1 MRKALVLAVL
11 FAAAMCQ
18 AQFIGYV
25 GLQTVTQ
32 RFTVAVTGVSST
44 LALNNLGQVGHTVQF
59 QWNTGGS
66 ICEFTLDGSTD
77 GVNWIMLAA
86 GYGTGFP
93 TSFPL
98 QFVYANGY
106 FATLRLKI
114 NGIASTGCNG
124 TTLTGSYTGYQST
137 IPINPVIQNTGSFP
151 NASGAVAFA
160 APAPATPLSGGTDN
174 IPFLVRS
181 LQCYNPNSTVAFVQ
195 LLFAQNGA
203 TPLLGSTASN
213 FGVAPTSSFTYQ
225 GPALFGL
232 GQLWLGAAT
241 SQNGTTPVAANV
253 SCQVGVDL
261 SGPFYPIAT
270 SDNP

>member
-1 MRKALVLAVL
+1 MKKILALALLA
-11 FAAAMCQ
+11 FAALPCR

-32 RFTVAVTGVSST
+32 RFSVAVTSASSVVM
-44 LALNNLGQVGHTVQF
+44 LNNLGQVGHTVQF

-66 ICEFTLDGSTD
+66 VCEFTLDGSTD
-77 GVNWIMLAA
+77 GTNWIMLAA

-106 FATLRLKI
+106 FAAIRLKI
-114 NGIASTGCNG
+114 NGIASTGCNA
-124 TTLTGSYTGYQST
+124 TTLSGSYTGYQST
-137 IPINPVIQNTGSFP
+137 IPINQVIQNTGAFPSAPGNVSFT
-151 NASGAVAFA
+151 S
-160 APAPATPLSGGTDN
+160 PAPVTQLSGGTDN

-195 LLFAQNGA
+195 LLFAQNGS
-203 TPLLGSTASN
+203 TPALGSTGSN
-213 FGVAPTSSFTYQ
+213 FGVAPVSSFTYN

-232 GQLWLGAAT
+232 GQLFLGAAT
-241 SQNGTTPVAANV
+241 VQNGTIPVAANV
-253 SCQVGVDL
+253 SCQV
-261 SGPFYPIAT
+261 
-270 SDNP
+270 